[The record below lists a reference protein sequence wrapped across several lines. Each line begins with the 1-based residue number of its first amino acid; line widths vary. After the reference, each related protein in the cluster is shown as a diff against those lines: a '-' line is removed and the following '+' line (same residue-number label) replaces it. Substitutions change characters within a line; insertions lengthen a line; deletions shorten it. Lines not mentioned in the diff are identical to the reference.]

1 MADTEFGKVAEQRI
15 RTWLDRPGD
24 GYDFNRIP
32 DQMSGFYMVSRNIC
46 DFDCYK
52 YPHFYHI
59 ESKATYEDRFEFNN
73 LTDLQRDGLLLKSQ
87 IKGSYGF
94 VVVLYAA
101 YKRAFI
107 FDIRDI
113 AEFIHP
119 ELSLDELNYRL
130 FTTGKDHEV
139 VSQLKVKSLN
149 IKKIDKWDIPY
160 WEIQT
165 IPSRKDLLEYTGD
178 LPDFEKPSDNPN
190 LK

>member
-1 MADTEFGKVAEQRI
+1 MAETDHGKKAEKKI
-15 RTWLDRPGD
+15 KEWLDRPQA
-24 GYDFNRIP
+24 GYNFNRIP
-32 DQMSGFYMVSRNIC
+32 DQMTGYFMVSRNIC

-107 FDIRDI
+107 FDIQDI

-119 ELSLDELNYRL
+119 ELPLNELNYRL

-139 VSQLKVKSLN
+139 ISQLKIKSLN
-149 IKKIDKWDIPY
+149 IKKIDKWTIPY
-160 WEIQT
+160 KEIRT
-165 IPSRKDLLEYTGD
+165 IPSRKEFLDYEGEIEEYI
-178 LPDFEKPSDNPN
+178 PERDN
-190 LK
+190 L